1 LHFSVSQLRTA
12 ATCPRI
18 HYFDVEEARRR
29 GEAHAKSTLVWLQG
43 GRTQVGGGAL
53 FHTVVERFNR
63 RARHAP
69 EVRDAV
75 ERSYGSEQLK
85 QALLAYVNTQCVD
98 LDKLAKRSVPLRQ
111 AFTRTL
117 IAYFSELS
125 EIINYATSNGVSPD
139 EVLSQLFGDNRRR
152 VDVTF
157 HVGDEHQA
165 HVAGAIDYVFY
176 DWRTKCHRIVDYKLT
191 PHDHVDRDLFQVCAY
206 SLMHHHQHRTEP
218 AVAVFYLHPKRRTYD
233 KSWNQVRAERYKVYD
248 LLASM
253 VAWGSYDERAGRGL
267 KPPGNPIWC
276 AGCKWNRDGQCEA
289 RLGPKAQGDRDHRWE
304 ELSSLKDG
312 AEPRADVH
320 TIATPDAEEPEPD
333 LDEVDGPE
341 SQPSSR
347 GIPSAPAPALPTE
360 GLFLGYDQ
368 ATGAARTIPTAA
380 INTHIAVVGAA
391 GSGKTW
397 TAKAIVEEVV
407 LAGIPVVAVDP
418 QGDLVQFLRARNADA
433 FQGED
438 AERQRRYLDRV
449 EPRIF
454 TPGTSHGTR
463 LSLDPL
469 RLPSDE
475 ELGRIDK
482 PERRREERDAMIQ
495 AVAANLVSLAAVGG
509 EEESQRT
516 FLFLVLDAMRS
527 RGSVEL
533 NDVVEAIGRAGDLGL
548 PSDPDHILKKTEREK
563 LARKLNT
570 FVLGPGRNL
579 FSGGARLDLDEF
591 TRPSRAGKV
600 PLNVI
605 YLNALSDDSQ
615 KHFFLASLAS
625 EIYRW
630 MVTSLDATGGN
641 PNLLFYIDEARDWIP
656 AGSSKPPA
664 KEPLI
669 RLFTQGRKYGVGCL
683 LCTQSPRSVDYN
695 VFGNCS
701 TKIVGRME
709 AKQDVDRIADWF
721 TVSGPAPEWVAGRK
735 GAEKGT
741 FVGRWP
747 GLGPAEEGRPWKGRL
762 LYSCHE
768 GAWSPDRVE
777 REVEAIR

>member
-1 LHFSVSQLRTA
+1 
-12 ATCPRI
+12 
-18 HYFDVEEARRR
+18 
-29 GEAHAKSTLVWLQG
+29 
-43 GRTQVGGGAL
+43 
-53 FHTVVERFNR
+53 
-63 RARHAP
+63 
-69 EVRDAV
+69 
-75 ERSYGSEQLK
+75 
-85 QALLAYVNTQCVD
+85 
-98 LDKLAKRSVPLRQ
+98 
-111 AFTRTL
+111 
-117 IAYFSELS
+117 
-125 EIINYATSNGVSPD
+125 
-139 EVLSQLFGDNRRR
+139 
-152 VDVTF
+152 
-157 HVGDEHQA
+157 
-165 HVAGAIDYVFY
+165 
-176 DWRTKCHRIVDYKLT
+176 
-191 PHDHVDRDLFQVCAY
+191 
-206 SLMHHHQHRTEP
+206 
-218 AVAVFYLHPKRRTYD
+218 
-233 KSWNQVRAERYKVYD
+233 
-248 LLASM
+248 
-253 VAWGSYDERAGRGL
+253 
-267 KPPGNPIWC
+267 
-276 AGCKWNRDGQCEA
+276 
-289 RLGPKAQGDRDHRWE
+289 
-304 ELSSLKDG
+304 
-312 AEPRADVH
+312 
-320 TIATPDAEEPEPD
+320 
-333 LDEVDGPE
+333 
-341 SQPSSR
+341 
-347 GIPSAPAPALPTE
+347 
-360 GLFLGYDQ
+360 LGYDQ
-368 ATGAARTIPTAA
+368 ATGAPRTIPTAA

-591 TRPSRAGKV
+591 TRPSRPGKV

-630 MVTSLDATGGN
+630 MVTSLDTTDGN

-747 GLGPAEEGRPWKGRL
+747 GLGPAEEGRPFKGRL